1 MIGLAA
7 QLIATRA
14 RQQVGTPFKL
24 HGRSE
29 GKGLDCVGLIA
40 HAIAPICGQREIP
53 RDYMLRGDFSERTA
67 IFLEGTGLRP
77 VAAAKQPDIGDI
89 LLAQAGP
96 RQQHLMIMASDGLV
110 HAHAGLR
117 RVVLTPWPS
126 PWKILHIWR
135 AEGD

>member
-1 MIGLAA
+1 MTGSTA
-7 QLIATRA
+7 QLIAARA

-24 HGRSE
+24 HGRSA
-29 GKGLDCVGLIA
+29 GKELDCVGLVA
-40 HAIAPICGQREIP
+40 HAIAPICEQREIP
-53 RDYMLRGDFSERTA
+53 RDYMLRGDFSERIA
-67 IFLEGTGLRP
+67 AFMKCAGLRS
-77 VAAAKQPDIGDI
+77 VAAAKQPVIGDI

-126 PWKILHIWR
+126 PWNILHIWR